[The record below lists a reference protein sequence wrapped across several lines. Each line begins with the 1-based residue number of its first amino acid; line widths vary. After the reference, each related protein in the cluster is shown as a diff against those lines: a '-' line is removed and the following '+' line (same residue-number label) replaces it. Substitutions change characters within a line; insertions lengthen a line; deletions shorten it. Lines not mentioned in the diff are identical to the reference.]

1 MEGRMSG
8 QGEEDIKS
16 SFRRLRGQEEALD
29 QLKNASIGNYVQ
41 LKAMVCFNDKTSYSI
56 QPNLG

>member
-1 MEGRMSG
+1 MSG